1 MSPTRTDAP
10 ARPQGR
16 PATDRPSLDPRIR
29 QRRAAVTRRRG
40 RRRLVVVVCL
50 AALAAAAVGGWFLLH
65 SRWLSA
71 RVVTV
76 VGSVHTPPAEIEAVA
91 GLAGHPPMVDV
102 DPGAAAARLEQLPWV
117 RSATVQ
123 RQWPD
128 GVRVTV
134 VEETPVAVVAPPAGD
149 PRAHAGTPGA
159 WALVD
164 RAGRVLADR
173 PGPPAGL
180 VRLEPPSRPG
190 APGSW
195 LAPAAGPGLVVAAT
209 LPRAFSAQVTA
220 VVVNR
225 GGQVTLDMTTPV
237 TVKLGD
243 TTQLDQKYEA
253 AAAALAGAKLAAGD
267 VINVSVPDSTTV
279 GPG

>member
-1 MSPTRTDAP
+1 MSPTRTAPRP
-10 ARPQGR
+10 ARRAAGSRSPAAR
-16 PATDRPSLDPRIR
+16 PAHR

-50 AALAAAAVGGWFLLH
+50 AALAAAAVGGWFLVH

-76 VGSVHTPPAEIEAVA
+76 VGSVHTPPAEIAVA

-102 DPGAAAARLEQLPWV
+102 DPGAAAARLERLPWV

-134 VEETPVAVVAPPAGD
+134 VEETPVAALAPPAGD
-149 PRAHAGTPGA
+149 PGGAGASGA

-164 RAGRVLADR
+164 RDGRVLADR
-173 PGPPAGL
+173 PAPPAGL
-180 VRLEPPSRPG
+180 VRLETPARPG
-190 APGSW
+190 APGAGW
-195 LAPAAGPGLVVAAT
+195 RPPPRPASRWRPPSRGPS
-209 LPRAFSAQVTA
+209 RH
-220 VVVNR
+220 R
-225 GGQVTLDMTTPV
+225 
-237 TVKLGD
+237 
-243 TTQLDQKYEA
+243 
-253 AAAALAGAKLAAGD
+253 
-267 VINVSVPDSTTV
+267 
-279 GPG
+279 